1 MTGGNELRR
10 QRKQATDGPTFRRV
24 WTTHCIGGSNGPE
37 LLGIRNGDRSCGS
50 TPSVFSAKDRSKG
63 STAVPCDNLSSDTV
77 RVQVTF
83 AEARSMLVGYEL
95 PKGIFNRSAVISSPL
110 RVIIGPGMWNGTPFT
125 GGFVGY
131 GHDRLRR
138 RKR

>member
-1 MTGGNELRR
+1 MWEYS
-10 QRKQATDGPTFRRV
+10 FR
-24 WTTHCIGGSNGPE
+24 
-37 LLGIRNGDRSCGS
+37 LLGEGQIQGI
-50 TPSVFSAKDRSKG
+50 
-63 STAVPCDNLSSDTV
+63 STAVPCDSLSSDTV

-95 PKGIFNRSAVISSPL
+95 PKGIFNRFVVVSTPP
-110 RVIIGPGMWNGTPFT
+110 RVTIGPGMWYGTPFT